1 MITMRRIVTLMLAL
15 SATAVPALAETMHVE
30 AVMAPKQQ
38 MQLDFKDGSKHFV
51 LLVRR
56 EGKAEGSGPLA
67 GASVVEFGMHD
78 IVPGVGGEP
87 RGYLELTAANGDIA
101 YIRWQIGAVF
111 VPGPEGKPV
120 LLDNGYW
127 QIAGGTGGFAKLAGA
142 GTLHLKPTSPTDR
155 RFILDGDVVRG
166 P

>member
-1 MITMRRIVTLMLAL
+1 MRRILTFALAL
-15 SATAVPALAETMHVE
+15 SAAAVPALAETMHIE
-30 AVMAPKQQ
+30 AVMTPKQQ

-56 EGKAEGSGPLA
+56 EGKAEGGGPLA

-78 IVPGVGGEP
+78 IVPGMGGEP
-87 RGYLELTAANGDIA
+87 RGYLDLTAANGDIA

-127 QIAGGTGGFAKLAGA
+127 QIAGGTGDFAKLAGA

-155 RFILDGDVVRG
+155 RFILDGDVVRK